1 MSMQEINLEEFET
14 IDIVEKLSQ
23 NSIKFNERL
32 IELNKHLLCYYS
44 DIPPYFYNKKQLPA
58 NFYPKQGI
66 QILNIFSIEKEDEN
80 NRTKKRPNVFKITFN
95 KQHLIEFKKY
105 GKDIAQKKQ
114 ELIQYYQGKQNNS
127 TQLQISDL
135 KNSKSKTDKPDQKTD
150 YVQWLFRF
158 KFQKERDEF
167 FDKIATLIKYLNDNL
182 ESEMRDKKSKEMELL
197 YTSYKTSNGTS
208 SVYTHPNI
216 NDYNSSHLFHK
227 DIKPTYKGGLQQI
240 EEETW
245 NDRNMQSVDYNELP
259 QNNESSNDIGAASAS
274 YKGEKMPS
282 NINKSQ
288 MINQNRSKLTNPQ
301 SLLGG
306 DIMSQ
311 EEEKDQYKN
320 QQMRQEQRQFS
331 VNQQF
336 ENMITLNHIKPTE
349 SFLTKKSYDEEDSY
363 QLILKKEEEQRKKE
377 IYEEE
382 ERKRQEKEEIERIK
396 KQKEEEE
403 QRKQNKLVYD
413 SSYELQYQDKLNS
426 TNLLQSIID
435 NPAQLLVSSSN
446 QLYFDQSQNLQ
457 IDISPN
463 AKFNPNQSISL
474 SPTKKEKIEESFN
487 KNYDL
492 LSLIGTFNETA
503 QNATKQL
510 IEDLIF
516 SGNQKKYIPIQIKN
530 DQSFELANNDINFEI
545 LPSYEF
551 LVEAKSYNNVV
562 IKLSWITQENIV
574 PEEDQQEQ
582 TDKEY
587 NINQETPIFQMIE
600 QFVNQQN
607 KNNNI
612 PQQRENQI
620 SPSKYMQSSVYKQ
633 SQSKQINQIKLRRQ
647 AKQREEQIKQMQD
660 QQETQIIYSNYHGK
674 SLQSEFKALNL
685 INTWHIDHKSSGQQT
700 LKVALSC
707 IITYRGFKA
716 FVQSVSSEAEGLVH
730 GPVFNQDKYYQGYKT
745 HPQIVPLLQKIGED
759 LGIKPHTFTYGNKP
773 KCQIYLSFVTEVHQ
787 SQNITNLR
795 KQINDPQQMQYQ
807 KLETYY
813 IKNVGD
819 IFPVNDN
826 YLSENLQSKT
836 IQFRPEYLKKL
847 DTQLNPDAF
856 EDSDPDSQE
865 DVKDIVQSSIYLE
878 STYIQRFLY
887 HLDELNYSVIDS
899 LSLQECMH
907 KEGINMKYLGFIAQN
922 TSLPFI
928 QNLCLT
934 DMVARAFKKILNFT
948 ISDIYLRFNKFLS
961 QDDYQLSLQRQK
973 QATFQQIQGNPLTPQ
988 QQAQQNANNQL
999 REQKIKQLD
1008 ELVKEAVIDI
1018 LNLLYGKDD
1027 ETVKFHEILCQQIK
1041 YDFNYDQTID
1051 IKSLQR
1057 GYLLESICFH
1067 CDLNMVYSTDL
1078 FTRADN
1084 LQADLQNNQKGS
1096 SNLDDLIFQQQKQ
1109 SQQIFTKDNYIDHYV
1124 SSQVFTMDCLSVMQY
1139 IKSNEL
1145 NRLNKEFID
1154 QQISAIKQNIKV
1166 LKCTNSLSFF
1176 KYVQLTSAL
1185 SELYLQKKDYLNCCK
1200 SATEVI
1206 TLCTKKI
1213 DEELVIVPNI
1223 YLVKVMIYLIQ
1234 INLKKD
1240 ISLEIKNMTTLGTKN
1255 IMKMIKF
1262 VVDDYHPLFYE
1273 LTRIFIDDKLIKR
1286 DLSNESVKQVME
1298 SELNG
1303 LTRSLGLNHLLI
1315 AERYHD
1321 FAVYMYDQNNQTS
1334 IVYFDKAF
1342 RIYTVNKEYQDKDI
1356 ALKLINPISP
1366 SNMVVQVQNLDY
1378 LRANCAYYLSILYF
1392 NQNKLNQSWVFLEIA
1407 LEFFKNRKDSKERLD
1422 KLQQI
1427 QRNILASNQKFN

>member
-1 MSMQEINLEEFET
+1 MSMQEFNLEDFET

-44 DIPPYFYNKKQLPA
+44 DIPPYFYNSRQLPQ

-66 QILNIFSIEKEDEN
+66 QILNIESIEKEDEN
-80 NRTKKRPNVFKITFN
+80 NRTKKRPNVFKITFD
-95 KQHLIEFKKY
+95 KQYLIEFKKY
-105 GKDIAQKKQ
+105 GKEIAQKKQ
-114 ELIQYYQGKQNNS
+114 EFISFYQVIKNNS
-127 TQLQISDL
+127 IQVL
-135 KNSKSKTDKPDQKTD
+135 KDDPKNAKNKTDKLDQKTNK
-150 YVQWLFRF
+150 VQWLFRF

-167 FDKIATLIKYLNDNL
+167 FNKIVTLSKYLKDNL
-182 ESEMRDKKSKEMELL
+182 EFEMRDQKSKEMELL
-197 YTSYKTSNGTS
+197 YTSYKTANGS
-208 SVYTHPNI
+208 SSAYTHPNI
-216 NDYNSSHLFHK
+216 NDFNSSRMHQK
-227 DIKPTYKGGLQQI
+227 DIKPTYKGLQQI
-240 EEETW
+240 EEEAW
-245 NDRNMQSVDYNELP
+245 NEKYMQSIDQNELS
-259 QNNESSNDIGAASAS
+259 QNYESSNDIGAASAS
-274 YKGEKMPS
+274 YKGDKI
-282 NINKSQ
+282 NNFINKSQ
-288 MINQNRSKLTNPQ
+288 MNNQNRNKLINPQ
-301 SLLGG
+301 ILSRGE
-306 DIMSQ
+306 IMSQ

-320 QQMRQEQRQFS
+320 QQMRQQGRQYS
-331 VNQQF
+331 MNQHF
-336 ENMITLNHIKPTE
+336 ENLIDSSQIKASE
-349 SFLTKKSYDEEDSY
+349 SILTNKSQQDEEDNY

-426 TNLLQSIID
+426 TNLLQQIVE
-435 NPAQLLVSSSN
+435 NPSQLLVNSSN
-446 QLYFDQSQNLQ
+446 QLYFEQSQSLQ
-457 IDISPN
+457 SDISPN
-463 AKFNPNQSISL
+463 AKFNPNQSINL
-474 SPTKKEKIEESFN
+474 SPTKKEKIEESFQ
-487 KNYDL
+487 KNYEL

-516 SGNQKKYIPIQIKN
+516 SGSQKKYIPIQVKN
-530 DQSFELANNDINFEI
+530 DQSFELANNDFNFKI

-551 LVEAKSYNNVV
+551 LVEAKSYNNFV
-562 IKLSWITQENIV
+562 IRLSWITQETIAT
-574 PEEDQQEQ
+574 EEDQRDQKNKEQ
-582 TDKEY
+582 

-600 QFVNQQN
+600 QFINQQN
-607 KNNNI
+607 MSNN
-612 PQQRENQI
+612 PEQKENQI
-620 SPSKYMQSSVYKQ
+620 SPSKY
-633 SQSKQINQIKLRRQ
+633 LRQ

-685 INTWHIDHKSSGQQT
+685 INTWHIDHKTSGQQT
-700 LKVALSC
+700 VKVALSC

-716 FVQSVSSEAEGLVH
+716 LVQSISSEAEGLVH
-730 GPVFNQDKYYQGYKT
+730 GPVFDQDKYYQGYKT

-759 LGIKPHTFTYGNKP
+759 LGIKPHTFSLGNKP
-773 KCQIYLSFVTEVHQ
+773 KCQVYLSFVTEVHQ
-787 SQNITNLR
+787 NQNITNLK
-795 KQINDPQQMQYQ
+795 KQITDPQQMQYQ
-807 KLETYY
+807 KLQTYY

-847 DTQLNPDAF
+847 DAQLNPDAF
-856 EDSDPDSQE
+856 EDSSPDSEE
-865 DVKDIVQSSIYLE
+865 DVKDIVQASIYLE
-878 STYIQRFLY
+878 NTYIQRFLY
-887 HLDELNYSVIDS
+887 HLDELNYNVIDS

-907 KEGINMKYLGFIAQN
+907 KEGINMKYLGFIAKN

-928 QNLCLT
+928 QNICLI
-934 DMVARAFKKILNFT
+934 DMVARVFKKILNFT

-961 QDDYQLSLQRQK
+961 QDEFQLSLQRQK
-973 QATFQQIQGNPLTPQ
+973 QATFQQNQGIALTPQ
-988 QQAQQNANNQL
+988 QQAQQNANNQM
-999 REQKIKQLD
+999 REQKINQLD

-1018 LNLLYGKDD
+1018 LNLLYGRD
-1027 ETVKFHEILCQQIK
+1027 EETIKFHEILYQQIK
-1041 YDFNYDQTID
+1041 YDFNYDQSFE

-1057 GYLLESICFH
+1057 GQLLESICFH

-1078 FTRADN
+1078 FTKADT
-1084 LQADLQNNQKGS
+1084 QFADLQNNSKGS
-1096 SNLDDLIFQQQKQ
+1096 SNLDDLIYTQQKQ
-1109 SQQIFTKDNYIDHYV
+1109 AQQQIFTKDNYIDHYV
-1124 SSQVFTMDCLSVMQY
+1124 SSYVFTMDCLSVMQY
-1139 IKSNEL
+1139 ISSNEI
-1145 NRLNKEFID
+1145 NRLNKEYID

-1166 LKCTNSLSFF
+1166 LKCTKSLTFF
-1176 KYVQLTSAL
+1176 KYVQLKSAL

-1200 SATEVI
+1200 SASKVI

-1213 DEELVIVPNI
+1213 DEVIVPNI
-1223 YLVKVMIYLIQ
+1223 YLVKVMINLIQ
-1234 INLKKD
+1234 ISLKKD
-1240 ISLEIKNMTTLGTKN
+1240 ISLEIKNKTTLGTKN

-1286 DLSNESVKQVME
+1286 DLTNESVKQVME

-1303 LTRSLGLNHLLI
+1303 LTRALGSNHLLI

-1321 FAVYMYDQNNQTS
+1321 FAVYMYDQNNQLS

-1356 ALKLINPISP
+1356 AMKLINPISP
-1366 SNMVVQVQNLDY
+1366 SHMVVQVQNLDY
-1378 LRANCAYYLSILYF
+1378 LRANCAYYLCILYF
-1392 NQNKLNQSWVFLEIA
+1392 NQNKLNQSWIFLEIA
-1407 LEFFKNRKDSKERLD
+1407 LDFFKNRKDSKERLD

-1427 QRNILASNQKFN
+1427 QKNILASNQKFN

>member
-1 MSMQEINLEEFET
+1 MNMQEINLEEFET

-44 DIPPYFYNKKQLPA
+44 DIPPYFYNQRQLPQ
-58 NFYPKQGI
+58 NFFPKQGI
-66 QILNIFSIEKEDEN
+66 QILNIESIEKEDEN
-80 NRTKKRPNVFKITFN
+80 NRTKKRPNVFKITFD

-105 GKDIAQKKQ
+105 GRDIAQKKQ
-114 ELIQYYQGKQNNS
+114 EQISYYQTKQNNLI
-127 TQLQISDL
+127 QVQNKDV
-135 KNSKSKTDKPDQKTD
+135 KNAKSKTDKRDQKTD
-150 YVQWLFRF
+150 KVQWLFRF
-158 KFQKERDEF
+158 KFQKERDDF
-167 FDKIATLIKYLNDNL
+167 FNKIVTLAKYLKDNL
-182 ESEMRDKKSKEMELL
+182 EFEQRDLKSKEMELQ
-197 YTSYKTSNGTS
+197 YTSYKTANGSN

-216 NDYNSSHLFHK
+216 NDFNSSRMHQK
-227 DIKPTYKGGLQQI
+227 DIKPTYKGLQQI
-240 EEETW
+240 DEESW
-245 NDRNMQSVDYNELP
+245 NDRYMQSVDYNEIA
-259 QNNESSNDIGAASAS
+259 QNNESSNDIAGASAS
-274 YKGEKMPS
+274 YQGEKMPNS
-282 NINKSQ
+282 INKSQ
-288 MINQNRSKLTNPQ
+288 VTNQNTNKLINPQ
-301 SLLGG
+301 NLSGG
-306 DIMSQ
+306 EIMSQ

-320 QQMRQEQRQFS
+320 QQIRQGERQYS
-331 VNQQF
+331 MNQHF
-336 ENMITLNHIKPTE
+336 ENLIIASSQIKASE
-349 SFLTKKSYDEEDSY
+349 SFLINKSQDEEDSY

-413 SSYELQYQDKLNS
+413 SSYELQYQDQLNS
-426 TNLLQSIID
+426 TNLMQQIVE

-446 QLYFDQSQNLQ
+446 QLYFDQSQSLQ
-457 IDISPN
+457 SDINPN
-463 AKFNPNQSISL
+463 AKFNPNQSITL
-474 SPTKKEKIEESFN
+474 SPTKKEKIEESFR
-487 KNYDL
+487 KNYEL

-516 SGNQKKYIPIQIKN
+516 SGSQKKYIPIQIKN
-530 DQSFELANNDINFEI
+530 DQSFELANNDFNFEI

-551 LVEAKSYNNVV
+551 LVEAKSYNNFV
-562 IKLSWITQENIV
+562 IKLSWITQETIA
-574 PEEDQQEQ
+574 PEEDQNSQKNQ
-582 TDKEY
+582 EY

-607 KNNNI
+607 NSNI
-612 PQQRENQI
+612 PQQKENQM
-620 SPSKYMQSSVYKQ
+620 SPSKYIRK
-633 SQSKQINQIKLRRQ
+633 
-647 AKQREEQIKQMQD
+647 AKQREEQIKEMQD
-660 QQETQIIYSNYHGK
+660 QQEIQIIYSNYHSK

-685 INTWHIDHKSSGQQT
+685 INTWHTDHKASGQQT
-700 LKVALSC
+700 VKVALSC

-716 FVQSVSSEAEGLVH
+716 LVQSISSEAEGLVH
-730 GPVFNQDKYYQGYKT
+730 GPIFNKDKYYQGYKT

-759 LGIKPHTFTYGNKP
+759 LGIKPHTFSYGNKP
-773 KCQIYLSFVTEVHQ
+773 KCQVYLSFVTEVHQ
-787 SQNITNLR
+787 NQNITNLK
-795 KQINDPQQMQYQ
+795 KQANDPQQMQYQ

-826 YLSENLQSKT
+826 YLQENLQSKT

-856 EDSDPDSQE
+856 EDSDPDSQD

-887 HLDELNYSVIDS
+887 HLDELNYNVIDS

-907 KEGINMKYLGFIAQN
+907 KEGINMKYLGYIAQN

-961 QDDYQLSLQRQK
+961 QDEYQLSLQRQK
-973 QATFQQIQGNPLTPQ
+973 QATFQQNQGNALTPQ
-988 QQAQQNANNQL
+988 QQTQLNANIQM

-1041 YDFNYDQTID
+1041 YDFNYDQSFE
-1051 IKSLQR
+1051 IKQLQR
-1057 GYLLESICFH
+1057 GQLLESICFH

-1078 FTRADN
+1078 FTRSDSQ
-1084 LQADLQNNQKGS
+1084 QAEFQNNSKGQ
-1096 SNLDDLIFQQQKQ
+1096 SNLDDLFFQQQKQ
-1109 SQQIFTKDNYIDHYV
+1109 AQQIFTKDNYIDHYV
-1124 SSQVFTMDCLSVMQY
+1124 SSYVFTMDCLSVMQY
-1139 IKSNEL
+1139 INSNET

-1176 KYVQLTSAL
+1176 KYVQLTSTL

-1206 TLCTKKI
+1206 THCTKKI

-1223 YLVKVMIYLIQ
+1223 YLVKVMINLIQ

-1240 ISLEIKNMTTLGTKN
+1240 ISLEIRNMTTLGTKN

-1262 VVDDYHPLFYE
+1262 AVDDYHPLFYE

-1286 DLSNESVKQVME
+1286 DLNNESVKQVME

-1321 FAVYMYDQNNQTS
+1321 FAVYMYDQNNQIS

-1366 SNMVVQVQNLDY
+1366 SHMAVQVQNLDY
-1378 LRANCAYYLSILYF
+1378 LRANCAYYLCILYF
-1392 NQNKLNQSWVFLEIA
+1392 NQNKLKQSWVFLEIA
-1407 LEFFKNRKDSKERLD
+1407 LDFFKNRKDQKERLD

-1427 QRNILASNQKFN
+1427 QRNILASNQNFN